1 MKASNT
7 SKLKWSA
14 VALAVLATCSSADAR
29 KSSDKNREK
38 KPDSP
43 AAQSTSA
50 LDVELVE
57 TVPTQAEGR
66 EVVASL
72 KRLLKGIA
80 NRDLRQIGSCLSEEV
95 TMFDARKNK
104 LLYGKKDVLEHVR
117 NNVVGAEGTHPVKQL
132 KVYNPFVTIKGD
144 TAMVSFKAMKELSD
158 PKSTKLVSWCSEVF
172 ERKGGEW
179 IVLQLRTNWE
189 PIKGKESI

>member
-1 MKASNT
+1 MKVLYT
-7 SKLKWSA
+7 SKFKWAA
-14 VALAVLATCSSADAR
+14 VAFVILATVCSADA
-29 KSSDKNREK
+29 KKGSDKNGSKKRET
-38 KPDSP
+38 P
-43 AAQSTSA
+43 AAHTTST

-57 TVPTQAEGR
+57 TVPAQPEGR
-66 EVVASL
+66 EVVTSL

-80 NRDLRQIGSCLSEEV
+80 NRDISQIGSCLSEDV

-104 LLYGKKDVLEHVR
+104 LLYGKKDVLEHVK

-144 TAMVSFKAMKELSD
+144 TAMVSFKATKELSD